1 MKRMLMVASAI
12 ALTVMA
18 SAQTT
23 EGTSFGF
30 KAGVNFQNLTGKDV
44 NGDKLDNKLKTG
56 VALGVNAQIPIATD
70 FYIQP
75 GVEFNQKGAKSND
88 GNYTTSLSYID
99 IPVSLVYKPMLG
111 TGRLILGFGPYV
123 GFGIGG
129 KVKGGGST
137 ADVKFDNEITVNDFN
152 TGNAYFKRMDAG
164 ANFFAGY
171 EMSSKLSLQL
181 NTQLGLAKINP
192 KIEEVPNDQSS
203 VKNTGFGLSLGYRL

>member
-56 VALGVNAQIPIATD
+56 LALGVNAQIPVATD

-123 GFGIGG
+123 GFGVSG

-137 ADVKFDNEITVNDFN
+137 ADVKFDNDITISDFN

-164 ANFFAGY
+164 ANFLAGY

-181 NTQLGLAKINP
+181 NAQLGLVKINP

>member
-44 NGDKLDNKLKTG
+44 NGDKLNNKLKAG
-56 VALGVNAQIPIATD
+56 LALGVNAQIPVATD

-123 GFGIGG
+123 GFGVGG

-137 ADVKFDNEITVNDFN
+137 ADVKFDNDITISDFN

-164 ANFFAGY
+164 ANFLAGY

-181 NTQLGLAKINP
+181 NAQLGLVKINP

>member
-44 NGDKLDNKLKTG
+44 NGDKLDNKLKSG
-56 VALGVNAQIPIATD
+56 LALGVNAQIPVATD

-123 GFGIGG
+123 GFGVGG

-137 ADVKFDNEITVNDFN
+137 ADVKFDNDITISDFN

-164 ANFFAGY
+164 ANFLAGY

-181 NTQLGLAKINP
+181 NAQLGLVKINP

>member
-1 MKRMLMVASAI
+1 MLMVASAI

-56 VALGVNAQIPIATD
+56 LALGVNAQIPVATD

-123 GFGIGG
+123 GFGVGG

-137 ADVKFDNEITVNDFN
+137 ADVKFDNDITISDFN

-164 ANFFAGY
+164 ANFLAGY

-181 NTQLGLAKINP
+181 NAQLGLVKINP

>member
-1 MKRMLMVASAI
+1 MLMVASAI

-44 NGDKLDNKLKTG
+44 NGDKLDNKLKAG
-56 VALGVNAQIPIATD
+56 LALGVNAQIPVATD

-88 GNYTTSLSYID
+88 GNYTASLSYID

-123 GFGIGG
+123 GFGVSG

-137 ADVKFDNEITVNDFN
+137 ADVKFDNDINISDFN

-164 ANFFAGY
+164 ANFLAGY

-181 NTQLGLAKINP
+181 NAQLGLVKINP

>member
-44 NGDKLDNKLKTG
+44 NGDKLDNKLKAG
-56 VALGVNAQIPIATD
+56 LALGVNAQIPVATD

-123 GFGIGG
+123 GFGVGG

-137 ADVKFDNEITVNDFN
+137 ADVKFDNDITISDFN

-164 ANFFAGY
+164 ANFLAGY

-181 NTQLGLAKINP
+181 NAQLGLVKINP

-203 VKNTGFGLSLGYRL
+203 VKNTEFGLSLGYRL

>member
-1 MKRMLMVASAI
+1 MKRILMSGLAI
-12 ALTVMA
+12 AFIGMA
-18 SAQTT
+18 QAQTS
-23 EGTSFGF
+23 GTTFGL

-56 VALGVNAQIPIATD
+56 LSLGANAQIPIATD

-88 GNYTTSLSYID
+88 GNDKASLSYID
-99 IPVSLVYKPMLG
+99 VPVSLVYKPALG
-111 TGRLILGFGPYV
+111 SGRLILGFGPYI

-129 KVKGGGST
+129 KVESGGNS
-137 ADVKFDNEITVNDFN
+137 ADVKFKNDVTISDFN
-152 TGNAYFKRMDAG
+152 SGDVFFKRMDAG

-171 EMSSKLSLQL
+171 EMSNKLSLQL

-192 KIEEVPNDQSS
+192 SYEGIPDDRSS